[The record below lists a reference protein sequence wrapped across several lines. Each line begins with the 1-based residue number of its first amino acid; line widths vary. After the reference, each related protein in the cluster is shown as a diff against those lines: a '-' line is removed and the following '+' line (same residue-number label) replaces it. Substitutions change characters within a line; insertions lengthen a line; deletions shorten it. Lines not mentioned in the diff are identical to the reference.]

1 MFKLGYTKST
11 DNFNFNAPQN
21 NAPLD
26 RGMGYQPPTNLA
38 DGNTESLYPAY
49 LPSNNIHTNLFPA
62 FNPHGFFDDYWMTP
76 PVDYRGLEVEDVD
89 RSKNIV
95 VTDPRDDEEPPG
107 QLNTF
112 NTKPGQRPIVDALRS
127 FLKNQEIQTKNDPDR
142 NMRDEII
149 SRLKSHGLFKDRY
162 NELSNSELRTLATN
176 IAGVNNM
183 DPNELIPKDI
193 NTQSSNVHSATNMV
207 DQPEGSGQQGP
218 GINSGNVPSDAHASL
233 RGTVGKRP
241 YIQEI
246 QTTRFNNNNN
256 DDDDDSVESAP
267 TPSFWDIL
275 AIEGREYMADHAAGK
290 YGGATSGAAASAT
303 KRQGVAPAYY
313 QRVKELD
320 EKRKREGPI
329 RAGTARHVGP
339 PSGGRYKTKQQQRK
353 QQITEQDPEYV
364 EQLRAMEEGRGAFDT
379 TEEAGGAAS
388 ATEATTYEDI
398 KNAVEN
404 NRDLSKFISRKGSG
418 LDDTS
423 KLLSAAEKAISNN
436 DISTYEGIERSL
448 IKRYNLGAA
457 PYVDFDK
464 LKQNITTERK
474 RQLASRM
481 GKSTQSLDRNDLLQ
495 IANQQ
500 DISKSLNEDYTK
512 RFNTLKTKVT
522 QSPRSSSSSRAG
534 PGRPPKRS

>member
-26 RGMGYQPPTNLA
+26 RGIGYQPPTNLA

-218 GINSGNVPSDAHASL
+218 GLNSGNVPSAAQANFRGAVGTNTSNTFDAARRATGS
-233 RGTVGKRP
+233 
-241 YIQEI
+241 QE
-246 QTTRFNNNNN
+246 
-256 DDDDDSVESAP
+256 DLDSVEKAR
-267 TPSFWDIL
+267 DISKQIRKQL
-275 AIEGREYMADHAAGK
+275 EEGTEGLETE
-290 YGGATSGAAASAT
+290 GLETGE
-303 KRQGVAPAYY
+303 
-313 QRVKELD
+313 RVKEAL
-320 EKRKREGPI
+320 KQREQVK
-329 RAGTARHVGP
+329 AEA
-339 PSGGRYKTKQQQRK
+339 
-353 QQITEQDPEYV
+353 
-364 EQLRAMEEGRGAFDT
+364 EGRGASAT
-379 TEEAGGAAS
+379 TESISADDLNIESVGSYLENPSLTSIPKGDLEARLRREIKQTKQAGFDPTIKRQSLTSFLSHGEKNS
-388 ATEATTYEDI
+388 FGTEKQTPNYKIYRYLIQEKGKTPEQI
-398 KNAVEN
+398 
-404 NRDLSKFISRKGSG
+404 SK
-418 LDDTS
+418 TS
-423 KLLSAAEKAISNN
+423 KKYDNKVSITKAIS
-436 DISTYEGIERSL
+436 
-448 IKRYNLGAA
+448 KYNKGA
-457 PYVDFDK
+457 
-464 LKQNITTERK
+464 
-474 RQLASRM
+474 
-481 GKSTQSLDRNDLLQ
+481 
-495 IANQQ
+495 
-500 DISKSLNEDYTK
+500 
-512 RFNTLKTKVT
+512 
-522 QSPRSSSSSRAG
+522 
-534 PGRPPKRS
+534 